1 MSDCCIPGQNGLN
14 PAVAQGSD
22 CCAVPAPNGA
32 HASVTPVA
40 NCPVCGTR
48 GKAVD
53 TQTLKAMLTVS
64 LEAVRP
70 IAYRFCRDENCPIAY
85 FSTDGQQTFLE
96 TDLRERV
103 HQKHLMDDDVF
114 VCYCFRHT
122 PGTIRAELMETG
134 ASTVVQQISAGIK
147 AGQCACELRNPQG
160 DCCLGNVT
168 ATVKRVTA
176 NLIFFVS
183 LRANDE

>member
-1 MSDCCIPGQNGLN
+1 
-14 PAVAQGSD
+14 
-22 CCAVPAPNGA
+22 
-32 HASVTPVA
+32 
-40 NCPVCGTR
+40 
-48 GKAVD
+48 VD
-53 TQTLKAMLTVS
+53 TQTLKAVLAVS

-70 IAYRFCRDENCPIAY
+70 TTYRFCRDEACPIVY

-96 TDLRERV
+96 ADLRERV
-103 HQKHLMDDDVF
+103 HQKHPLGEDVF

-122 PGTIRAELMETG
+122 PGTIHTELMETG
-134 ASTVVQQISAGIK
+134 GSTAVKKISAGIK

-160 DCCLGNVT
+160 DCCLGNAT